1 MSISAVASDFG
12 TSQLR
17 SGPNPDYRPV
27 PVLAYLEPLPRPT
40 KAPSMLLI
48 NILDI

>member
-12 TSQLR
+12 TSELR

-40 KAPSMLLI
+40 KAPSMLFSI
-48 NILDI
+48 ENI